1 MPVLS
6 ASVQLG
12 NQQQLGL
19 EQHSNCSVNIIT
31 FISVVVTNI
40 FYVVYMYV
48 FAFLA
53 IKNRVLYMLHV

>member
-6 ASVQLG
+6 AAVQLG

-19 EQHSNCSVNIIT
+19 EQHSNCGVNLIT

-40 FYVVYMYV
+40 FYVLYMYDKCLL
-48 FAFLA
+48 F
-53 IKNRVLYMLHV
+53 